1 MEPGIDEQEILV
13 ALQAEVQ
20 RVQAARVVERPEP
33 VCLPAP
39 EPELE
44 REPQP
49 ELDLASEPEPEP
61 EPESEPDGRPFVVD
75 PFGIVEVASD
85 EPVPVVADASRVG
98 LPLEQVRAWL
108 ERVQEDLRRIQ
119 SRLQYLE
126 AEQTR
131 LQEQH
136 HIVAELLTS
145 STPV

>member
-1 MEPGIDEQEILV
+1 MRPRKARIRREPIDLEQLAADFAELPRRDEQEILV

-20 RVQAARVVERPEP
+20 RAHATRQP
-33 VCLPAP
+33 LP

-44 REPQP
+44 V
-49 ELDLASEPEPEP
+49 AAPEPEVP
-61 EPESEPDGRPFVVD
+61 AVD
-75 PFGIVEVASD
+75 PFGIAGD
-85 EPVPVVADASRVG
+85 VVAPARAPSSRVG

-108 ERVQEDLRRIQ
+108 ERVQEDLRRIEARVQ
-119 SRLQYLE
+119 FLE

-136 HIVAELLTS
+136 HIVAELITS